1 MTHDEEK
8 LLREQM
14 HKLLDIVLDTN
25 GLERRTAATTG
36 DRPTMFFEYQGHVN
50 RLGIDI
56 NPNGWEPG
64 STPMH
69 LMDQWLERPF
79 TEKEM
84 QYVED
89 TCKAALGGIVPQVE
103 EVKREIQL
111 KQLEIAKADM
121 ELAKLEQKLARL
133 EKKGEPR

>member
-25 GLERRTAATTG
+25 GFEARKMEGRKPTA
-36 DRPTMFFEYQGHVN
+36 FFEYQGHVN
-50 RLGIDI
+50 RLGIELDPTGW
-56 NPNGWEPG
+56 NPCEK
-64 STPMH
+64 SMS
-69 LMDQWLERPF
+69 LMDRWLERPF

-89 TCKAALGGIVPQVE
+89 TCKAALEGTVLQAE
-103 EVKREIQL
+103 EVKHAIKL
-111 KQLEIAKADM
+111 KQLEIAKADA